1 MKFSRQQL
9 LFGVVLWDSSGS
21 SQLEVIKP
29 SPALKTKLWIPVSV
43 SVCSSV

>member
-9 LFGVVLWDSSGS
+9 LFGIVLWDSLGS

-29 SPALKTKLWIPVSV
+29 CPALKTKLWIPVLV
-43 SVCSSV
+43 SACSSV